1 MSAFS
6 NAQKYEFVP
15 KITDANYRANINRI
29 EELKERKIELAYKSS
44 NDLLEMDSTKASAIS
59 RIKSQLTI
67 FRCQRGKLYSQI
79 EAIQSNQKFDIA
91 SVENDFTSLEEFF
104 PNQVDTDRL
113 SQVESFHKTIS
124 KIFET
129 DFDSAIKNL
138 RDLIGLFSMQI
149 ADLENQLEEVKS
161 ASNLSKV
168 VLAEYA
174 LIEREI
180 VQLENENKKHDEL
193 KSLTEDK
200 KIKVEDCETK
210 TIEQAK
216 IVEGLINAEMK
227 RLNTFFSTKT
237 TMHLL

>member
-1 MSAFS
+1 
-6 NAQKYEFVP
+6 
-15 KITDANYRANINRI
+15 
-29 EELKERKIELAYKSS
+29 
-44 NDLLEMDSTKASAIS
+44 
-59 RIKSQLTI
+59 
-67 FRCQRGKLYSQI
+67 
-79 EAIQSNQKFDIA
+79 
-91 SVENDFTSLEEFF
+91 
-104 PNQVDTDRL
+104 
-113 SQVESFHKTIS
+113 
-124 KIFET
+124 
-129 DFDSAIKNL
+129 
-138 RDLIGLFSMQI
+138 MQI

-193 KSLTEDK
+193 TSLTEDK